1 MHKLNS
7 LLLFSF
13 KLCLNDYHVEG
24 LINLNM
30 VGGLRMVELVMFTNA
45 FFEQLLCEGIKLVH
59 VLRTYNG

>member
-24 LINLNM
+24 LNLYM

-45 FFEQLLCEGIKLVH
+45 LFEQLLCEGIKLIH
-59 VLRTYNG
+59 VLRTCNG